1 MNLNRIILAS
11 LSLCAVAPTAF
22 ADSEDKSSCG
32 GCLLLLVIIG
42 LVIYAFSKVGRY
54 KTGFRHGA
62 EGRPKSLY
70 HQLGESEET
79 KESYREG
86 YQDGQLSRLR
96 DKDK

>member
-1 MNLNRIILAS
+1 MNLNRIIVAS
-11 LSLCAVAPTAF
+11 LSVCAVAPTAF
-22 ADSEDKSSCG
+22 AASDDNSSCG

-54 KTGFRHGA
+54 KTGFRHGT

-79 KESYREG
+79 KEAYREG

-96 DKDK
+96 DKDE